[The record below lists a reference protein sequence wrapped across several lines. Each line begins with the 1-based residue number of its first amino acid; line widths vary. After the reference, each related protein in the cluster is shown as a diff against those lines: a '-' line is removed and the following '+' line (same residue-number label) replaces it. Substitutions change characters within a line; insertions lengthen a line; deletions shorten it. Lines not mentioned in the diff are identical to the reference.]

1 MMRLLLLTVAVPVL
15 SINTLAAAD
24 LTGAWTIEWRPNFS
38 GQVQAHECTF
48 TQDGRTLTIDC
59 DGAHMKGEV
68 NGRKV
73 KFQHQTGRKD
83 EITVVYEGDLDAN
96 GTTMTGTWHLSAPEN
111 RKGKFEGRKHQPK

>member
-1 MMRLLLLTVAVPVL
+1 MIRLLLFTMLVPVL

-24 LTGAWTIEWRPNFS
+24 LTGAWTVEWKPDFS
-38 GQVQAHECTF
+38 GHVQAHECEF
-48 TQDGRTLTIDC
+48 TQNGRTLTIDC

-73 KFQHQTGRKD
+73 TFQHQTGKKD
-83 EITVVYEGDLDAN
+83 EIRVVYEAELDAN

-111 RKGKFEGRKHQPK
+111 RQGRFEGRKHQPK